1 MLTMTRLP
9 TAFSRCLAALA
20 LLLALA
26 PFALPARADI
36 EVITLRYRSAE
47 QIIPILQPL
56 VEPGG
61 AITGMQNQLVIRSS
75 PANIADLRRVLATL
89 DGMPRQLRIS
99 VRQGAEAESSERAG
113 ALSGTLSNRGSSVQ
127 GRITD
132 SRDASDSR
140 VTQTLQVLEG
150 NVAVIQAGTSQPLP
164 SRQVTRTPS
173 GAIVVTDTT
182 SYRDVGTGFAV
193 LPRVSGERVTL
204 EINPQRD
211 TINANE
217 GPRGTVNV
225 QRASSIISGRLGEW
239 IELGGMNQSETRSGS
254 SILSGSSISRSD
266 NRSIW
271 VKVDEVR

>member
-1 MLTMTRLP
+1 MDTIPTMTRLP
-9 TAFSRCLAALA
+9 NLISRCLAALA

-61 AITGMQNQLVIRSS
+61 AITGMQNQLVIRAS

-150 NVAVIQAGTSQPLP
+150 NVAVIQTGTSQPLP

-211 TINANE
+211 TP
-217 GPRGTVNV
+217 GPGGTVNV

-254 SILSGSSISRSD
+254 GILSGSSTSRSD